1 MRAWQKS
8 IAERH
13 SCLSSGI
20 PQVATL
26 VPVTT
31 TTPTTDPPTAAG
43 ARHPAVRRLVTAQGL
58 AVLGTTVD
66 LTLTGVVCAQL
77 APSRALATV
86 PFSLIPVAAAVA
98 TFGWSHL
105 IGRAGYRAAFV
116 AAPAFAVGAGLVS
129 ALAVQRHLF
138 WLFCVGTALVGVYQ
152 AGTGYYRYAAAESWP
167 ATRARAVSTVL
178 AGGLVAALV
187 GPFLATALTHAT
199 ATPYVASYLLVAAAG
214 LAALGWNA
222 FLPATLARLGRTRAA
237 DAAADGDASSD
248 EETRPRAVLWRQ
260 PVLVGGVGAASLAAF
275 AMMSMM
281 TAGPIAGTDMG
292 HSPGQAALAVQ
303 LHMVGMYAPG
313 FVVARWIG
321 RFGERRVALL
331 GTAVIVVAGAAAAAS
346 PSMPAFVV
354 AMTAV
359 GVGWNLAFSGGS
371 AMVAASYRPAER
383 GRVQPVAEIVTTA
396 AQVAG
401 ALSAGALATRT
412 GWTALGAALALVAL
426 AFGAALV
433 SAGRRGQRRSRDIRR
448 SAST

>member
-1 MRAWQKS
+1 M
-8 IAERH
+8 
-13 SCLSSGI
+13 
-20 PQVATL
+20 
-26 VPVTT
+26 
-31 TTPTTDPPTAAG
+31 
-43 ARHPAVRRLVTAQGL
+43 TAQGL

-66 LTLTGVVCAQL
+66 LTLTGVVGARL
-77 APSRALATV
+77 APTRVLATV
-86 PFSLIPVAAAVA
+86 PFSLIPVAAVVA
-98 TFGWSHL
+98 TFVWSRA
-105 IGRAGYRAAFV
+105 IGRAGYRRAFAV
-116 AAPAFAVGAGLVS
+116 APAFAVAAGLVS
-129 ALAVQRHLF
+129 ARAVQLDLF

-167 ATRARAVSTVL
+167 AARARAVSTVL

-187 GPFLATALTHAT
+187 GPFLATALAHTT

-214 LAALGWNA
+214 LAALAWNA
-222 FLPATLARLGRTRAA
+222 FLPRGLAGLGRAPAA
-237 DAAADGDASSD
+237 VAVPDAATADVA
-248 EETRPRAVLWRQ
+248 RPTAALWRQ
-260 PVLVGGVGAASLAAF
+260 PVLLGGVGAASLAAF

-281 TAGPIAGTDMG
+281 TAGPLAGTDMG
-292 HSPGQAALAVQ
+292 HSADQAALAVQ

-331 GTAVIVVAGAAAAAS
+331 GTAVIVVAGAAAAVS
-346 PSMPAFVV
+346 PSMPAFLV

-383 GRVQPVAEIVTTA
+383 GRVQPVAELVTTT

-401 ALSAGALATRT
+401 ALSAGALATRS
-412 GWTALGAALALVAL
+412 GWPALGLAVAL
-426 AFGAALV
+426 ASLAVGSAL
-433 SAGRRGQRRSRDIRR
+433 SRSGRRQRRSRDIRR

>member
-1 MRAWQKS
+1 
-8 IAERH
+8 
-13 SCLSSGI
+13 
-20 PQVATL
+20 
-26 VPVTT
+26 
-31 TTPTTDPPTAAG
+31 
-43 ARHPAVRRLVTAQGL
+43 VRRLVTAQGL

-66 LTLTGVVCAQL
+66 LTLTGVVGARL
-77 APSRALATV
+77 APTRVLATV

-98 TFGWSHL
+98 TFAWSRA
-105 IGRAGYRAAFV
+105 IGRSGYRRPFAV
-116 AAPAFAVGAGLVS
+116 APAFAVAAGLVS
-129 ALAVQRHLF
+129 ALAVQLDLF
-138 WLFCVGTALVGVYQ
+138 WLFCVGTAFVGVYQ

-167 ATRARAVSTVL
+167 AARARAVSTVL

-187 GPFLATALTHAT
+187 GPFLATALAHAT

-214 LAALGWNA
+214 LLALGWNA
-222 FLPATLARLGRTRAA
+222 FLPRGLATLGTSSPAEPAEPA
-237 DAAADGDASSD
+237 SDAAAAPDV
-248 EETRPRAVLWRQ
+248 RPKTTLWRQ
-260 PVLVGGVGAASLAAF
+260 PVLLGGVGAASLAAF

-281 TAGPIAGTDMG
+281 TAGPLAGTDMG
-292 HSPGQAALAVQ
+292 HSADQAALAVQ

-331 GTAVIVVAGAAAAAS
+331 GTAVIVVAGAAAAVS

-383 GRVQPVAEIVTTA
+383 GRVQPVAELVTTT

-401 ALSAGALATRT
+401 ALSAGALATRS
-412 GWTALGAALALVAL
+412 GWPALGVGVALASLAVGAALAR
-426 AFGAALV
+426 
-433 SAGRRGQRRSRDIRR
+433 SGRQRRSRDIRR

>member
-1 MRAWQKS
+1 M
-8 IAERH
+8 
-13 SCLSSGI
+13 
-20 PQVATL
+20 
-26 VPVTT
+26 TT
-31 TTPTTDPPTAAG
+31 TNHPSPPASPAAPPRPG
-43 ARHPAVRRLVTAQGL
+43 PAVRRLVTAQGL

-66 LTLTGVVCAQL
+66 LTLTGVVGARL
-77 APSRALATV
+77 APTRVLATV
-86 PFSLIPVAAAVA
+86 PFSLIPVAAVVA
-98 TFGWSHL
+98 TFVWSRA
-105 IGRAGYRAAFV
+105 IGRAGYRRAFAV
-116 AAPAFAVGAGLVS
+116 APAFAVAAGLVS
-129 ALAVQRHLF
+129 ARAVQLDLF

-167 ATRARAVSTVL
+167 AARARAVSTVL

-187 GPFLATALTHAT
+187 GPFLATALAHTT

-214 LAALGWNA
+214 LAALAWNA
-222 FLPATLARLGRTRAA
+222 FLPRGLAGLGRAPAA
-237 DAAADGDASSD
+237 VAVPDAATADVA
-248 EETRPRAVLWRQ
+248 RPTAALWRQ
-260 PVLVGGVGAASLAAF
+260 PVLLGGVGAASLAAF

-281 TAGPIAGTDMG
+281 TAGPLAGTDMG
-292 HSPGQAALAVQ
+292 HSADQAALAVQ

-331 GTAVIVVAGAAAAAS
+331 GTAVIVVAGAAAAVS
-346 PSMPAFVV
+346 PSMPAFLV

-383 GRVQPVAEIVTTA
+383 GRVQPVAELVTTT

-401 ALSAGALATRT
+401 ALSAGALATRS
-412 GWTALGAALALVAL
+412 GWPALGLAVAL
-426 AFGAALV
+426 ASLAVGSAL
-433 SAGRRGQRRSRDIRR
+433 SRSGRRQRRSRDIRR